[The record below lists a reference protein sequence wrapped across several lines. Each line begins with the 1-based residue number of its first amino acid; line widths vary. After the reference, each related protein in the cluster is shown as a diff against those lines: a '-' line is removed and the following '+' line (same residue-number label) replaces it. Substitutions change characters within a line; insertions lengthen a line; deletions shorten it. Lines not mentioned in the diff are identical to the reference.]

1 MKRCLLLCGLII
13 SFFVSAETQVKAA
26 SGNSE
31 AAATTATTT
40 TTTNTITG
48 VLPESDLKSEI
59 RNLHENLRRI
69 ESALHDLS
77 REAGRR
83 QVIANSLYDND
94 AFIADP
100 WMSCAACSVPTMMAD
115 STKLGAFLKPRAS
128 FLKLSLTSLDSLA
141 ASVHTIVVTLTKDPA
156 ITSNTK
162 AKVDLDVVGDALK
175 NFDAQ
180 LVSLKAL
187 CNVDAPDNAQI
198 LMAVGTLKQTVDGI
212 DTVGGRLWKAEKNK

>member
-1 MKRCLLLCGLII
+1 MLIALIVGDLIVGEPAGAETKAAPAAGSNAAI
-13 SFFVSAETQVKAA
+13 SVVSA
-26 SGNSE
+26 
-31 AAATTATTT
+31 
-40 TTTNTITG
+40 

-59 RNLHENLRRI
+59 RDLHENLRRI
-69 ESALHDLS
+69 ESALHDLD

-83 QVIANSLYDND
+83 QVIGNSLYNND

-100 WMSCAACSVPTMMAD
+100 WMGCMACGLPSMMTD
-115 STKLGAFLKPRAS
+115 STRLGAYLKPRAS
-128 FLKLSLTSLDSLA
+128 FLKLSLTSLDSLS
-141 ASVHTIVVTLTKDPA
+141 ASVHTIVVTLAKDPTIA
-156 ITSNTK
+156 GDTK
-162 AKVDLDVVGDALK
+162 ARVDADVLGDALK

-212 DTVGGRLWKAEKNK
+212 DTVGGRLWKAEKSK